1 MVLGLWGDRDWLNM
15 VKNIFVDCWQVKR
28 ETDKKKKTDYI
39 KDSQKISQ
47 KEKKKKSILLT
58 MLNKIPILGIVHT

>member
-47 KEKKKKSILLT
+47 KEKKKK
-58 MLNKIPILGIVHT
+58 KAFC